1 MPRSCDETAP
11 PPGGPSLRQPRSV
24 GFESALGGWLCLL
37 ALLLWLP
44 SVPGTAVLAGPGGGP
59 RSGGEP
65 ASERQRT
72 TPAQVKSAL
81 LYNLVKYIEWP
92 ESAFGGPEDAFRIV
106 VIGTD
111 PLGTALDT
119 AFAKKQLHG
128 RGFLV
133 ERRSEPPE
141 RLEGHVLFLH
151 GLSDEQRLAA
161 IAASRERPLLLVSES
176 PRFAEEGGFV
186 RLLEREG
193 KLKIEI
199 NVDRQEDT
207 GLRLGVELLKLAEI
221 YTERGRRGSRPAGG
235 ASEEGRSR

>member
-1 MPRSCDETAP
+1 MP
-11 PPGGPSLRQPRSV
+11 PPSNPTASPPGEPNLRLQRSV
-24 GFESALGGWLCLL
+24 GLESALGGWLCLL

-44 SVPGTAVLAGPGGGP
+44 SAPGAAVLAGPEAGP
-59 RSGGEP
+59 RRGGEP

-111 PLGTALDT
+111 PLGSALDT

-161 IAASRERPLLLVSES
+161 IAASRERPLLLVGES
-176 PRFAEEGGFV
+176 PRFAQEGGFV
-186 RLLEREG
+186 RLSERDG

-221 YTERGRRGSRPAGG
+221 YTERGRRAPRPAG
-235 ASEEGRSR
+235 AADEGGLSR